1 MGGSR
6 LPCKAYR
13 MLRGLGARGK
23 RNRVSNVRCKLNQ
36 FGFSHVWL
44 NQGVEGINQFLHV
57 LRERLIVCRWQE
69 WNSHVQSSDRFSV
82 YKTFCT
88 VHDMKMYLKLNIGR
102 HLKFIM
108 TRFRLGISDIAVHYY
123 RYKRHTDNDLFCPL
137 CREAQEN
144 ELRFVLCCPML
155 SDLREQFIPA
165 KFHKFPSSFR
175 FRLLLASNNENI
187 VRNLSVYLYKAF
199 KLRSILSS

>member
-1 MGGSR
+1 MDGSR

-13 MLRGLGARGK
+13 MLRELDARSK
-23 RNRVSNVRCKLNQ
+23 RNWVSNVRCKLNQ
-36 FGFSHVWL
+36 FGFGYVWL
-44 NQGVEGINQFLHV
+44 NQGAEGINHFLHV

-69 WNSHVQSSDRFSV
+69 WNSHVQTSDSFSV
-82 YKTFCT
+82 YRTFCT
-88 VHDMKMYLKLNIGR
+88 VHDMKMYLELNIDR

-108 TRFRLGISDIAVHYY
+108 TRFRLGISEIAVHYY
-123 RYKRHTDNDLFCPL
+123 RYKRHTDNDLFRPL
-137 CREAQEN
+137 CGETQEN
-144 ELRFVLCCPML
+144 ELHFVLCCPML

-165 KFHKFPSSFR
+165 KFHKFPSLFR
-175 FRLLLASNNENI
+175 FSLLLASNNENI

>member
-1 MGGSR
+1 
-6 LPCKAYR
+6 
-13 MLRGLGARGK
+13 
-23 RNRVSNVRCKLNQ
+23 
-36 FGFSHVWL
+36 
-44 NQGVEGINQFLHV
+44 
-57 LRERLIVCRWQE
+57 
-69 WNSHVQSSDRFSV
+69 
-82 YKTFCT
+82 
-88 VHDMKMYLKLNIGR
+88 MKMYLNLNIDR

-187 VRNLSVYLYKAF
+187 VGNLSVYVYKAF
-199 KLRSILSS
+199 KLRSTLSS

>member
-1 MGGSR
+1 SR
-6 LPCKAYR
+6 LPCKSYR
-13 MLRGLGARGK
+13 MLRGLDARGK
-23 RNRVSNVRCKLNQ
+23 RNWVSNVRCKLNQ
-36 FGFSHVWL
+36 FGFGYVWL

-82 YKTFCT
+82 YRTFCT
-88 VHDMKMYLKLNIGR
+88 VHDMKMYLKLNIDR

-137 CREAQEN
+137 CGEAQEN
-144 ELRFVLCCPML
+144 ELHFVLCCPML

-165 KFHKFPSSFR
+165 KFHKFPSLFR
-175 FRLLLASNNENI
+175 FSLLLASNNENI